1 MKKKLLSVLL
11 AGCMVLSLAACG
23 NDGGS
28 ATPDAGQTQP
38 DTQTQTPAADKTD
51 NSTEGGDSTDTGGAA
66 ADPTNGE
73 VVDGKFVET
82 RKITVEVYD
91 RGNDGG
97 SDPTNNKYTQYI
109 KDQMMELHNVE
120 VEFVAVPRWTEVEQI
135 NNLLAAG
142 DAPDICL
149 TYDYPTVQTYAN
161 KGGVLE
167 LSS

>member
-11 AGCMVLSLAACG
+11 AGSMVLSLAACG
-23 NDGGS
+23 S
-28 ATPDAGQTQP
+28 
-38 DTQTQTPAADKTD
+38 
-51 NSTEGGDSTDTGGAA
+51 GDSGSTPQDSTATQQTDTTTEPAQNTTAAEDSASNAA

-73 VVDGKFVET
+73 LVDGKFVDT

-91 RGNDGG
+91 RGNDDG
-97 SDPTNNKYTQYI
+97 SDPTNNNYTKWI
-109 KDQMMELHNVE
+109 KEQMLERHNVE

-149 TYDYPTVQTYAN
+149 TYDYPTVLTYAN
-161 KGGVLE
+161 MGGVLD